1 MDNNNNENKDDMEQ
15 ICVSLDKPIDPSIH
29 DKIVNEIMS
38 IRKAMI
44 AIAVSEGLKIK
55 AVCDEHGL
63 EDVADKS
70 LCVVPQRM
78 YEVMKSMLE
87 GEGACVVIDEKQMSA
102 VLKPVFSLLNVLL
115 VTDDMKRKGI
125 IK

>member
-1 MDNNNNENKDDMEQ
+1 MDNNNENKDNVEQ

-29 DKIVNEIMS
+29 DKMQNEITS
-38 IRKAMI
+38 IHKAML
-44 AIAVSEGLKIK
+44 AIVVSEGLKIK

-63 EDVADKS
+63 EDASDKA
-70 LCVVPQRM
+70 LCIVPQRM
-78 YEVMKSMLE
+78 YEVTKSILE
-87 GEGACVVIDEKQMSA
+87 GEGACVVIDEKQMAA

-115 VTDDMKRKGI
+115 VTDDMKRKEI

>member
-1 MDNNNNENKDDMEQ
+1 MDNNNENKDNVEQ
-15 ICVSLDKPIDPSIH
+15 VCISLDKPIDPSIY
-29 DKIVNEIMS
+29 DKMQNEITS
-38 IRKAMI
+38 IRKAML

-63 EDVADKS
+63 EDVSDKS
-70 LCVVPQRM
+70 LCIVPQRM

-87 GEGACVVIDEKQMSA
+87 GEGACVVIDEKQMAA

-115 VTDDMKRKGI
+115 VTDDMKRKWI

>member
-1 MDNNNNENKDDMEQ
+1 MDNNNESKDNVEQ
-15 ICVSLDKPIDPSIH
+15 VCVSLDKPIDPSIH
-29 DKIVNEIMS
+29 DKMANEITS
-38 IRKAMI
+38 IRKAML
-44 AIAVSEGLKIK
+44 AIVVSEGLRIK

-63 EDVADKS
+63 KDVADKS
-70 LCVVPQRM
+70 LCVVPQKM

-87 GEGACVVIDEKQMSA
+87 GEGACVVIDERQMAA

-115 VTDDMKRKGI
+115 VTDDIKRKGI